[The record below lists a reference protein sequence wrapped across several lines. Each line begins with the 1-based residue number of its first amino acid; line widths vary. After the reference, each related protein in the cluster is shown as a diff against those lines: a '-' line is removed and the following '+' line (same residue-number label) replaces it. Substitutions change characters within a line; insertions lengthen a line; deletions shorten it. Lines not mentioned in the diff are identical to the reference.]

1 MVYVY
6 LYFIC
11 IELYMYLYIDLVYFG
26 FEYSEWVVVGCG
38 GYGF

>member
-11 IELYMYLYIDLVYFG
+11 IEGYLYINLVYFG

-38 GYGF
+38 GYSF